1 MEQDLS
7 PYNTLSIMNSAS
19 SNDQAAQK
27 IAVASVRRHSMTPD
41 QWKHT
46 VIGSIHPELASSFD
60 FLPGE
65 RPIASGFFSQ
75 ASWWFIST
83 QRVVSQYQGVR
94 QELDPRYGVD
104 HEFGNFKGIKRSES
118 ASAPATETAT
128 VTSLRTKQSVQFE
141 FETGKASMAPIY
153 ACMFWSRVT
162 AFHHDSR
169 DA

>member
-1 MEQDLS
+1 
-7 PYNTLSIMNSAS
+7 
-19 SNDQAAQK
+19 
-27 IAVASVRRHSMTPD
+27 MTPD

-46 VIGSIHPELASSFD
+46 VIGCVHPELAPSFD

-75 ASWWFIST
+75 ASWWVIST
-83 QRVVSQYQGVR
+83 QRVVSQYHGAR

-118 ASAPATETAT
+118 PSALPTETAT
-128 VTSLRTKQSVQFE
+128 VTSVKTKHSVQFE

-162 AFHHDSR
+162 AFHHGSR